1 MEFQKLYSDLATL
14 HGPMGWWPVRSECSG
29 RGYHPGRAG
38 IPAKRQGAFEV
49 CMGAV
54 LTQNTAW
61 SQVEKALDCLHEAGV
76 RDPED
81 ILGMEDLVLAHWI
94 RPAGY
99 CNQKARYLKAVAQW
113 FCANFDAFGKRAFDL
128 DSVRQ
133 DLLKVCGV
141 GPETADSILLY
152 AFHLP
157 TFVIDTYTRRICGA
171 LGIAD
176 SKVSYGILRRR
187 FMDALPADV
196 VLFQEFHALLV
207 QHAKLYYSGKKASAD
222 CPLRKDV

>member
-1 MEFQKLYSDLATL
+1 MDFQKLYSELASL
-14 HGPMGWWPVRSECSG
+14 HGPMGWWPVRAECSG

-38 IPAKRQGAFEV
+38 IPATRPGAFEV

-61 SQVEKALDCLHEAGV
+61 SQVEKALDGLREAGV

-81 ILGMEDLVLAHWI
+81 ILGCEDSMLSHWI

-113 FCANFDAFGKRAFDL
+113 FGANFDSSGKRAVDL
-128 DSVRQ
+128 ESLRQ
-133 DLLKVCGV
+133 DLLGVRGV

-157 TFVIDTYTRRICGA
+157 TFVIDTYTRRICDA

-176 SKVSYGILRRR
+176 SKVSYGVLRKK

-207 QHAKLYYSGKKASAD
+207 QHAKLYYSGRKGNAG
-222 CPLRKDV
+222 CPLLEGV